1 MLKLT
6 IDNKPVEIEEGATI
20 LEAAAKAGVSIP
32 TLCYNEELTPAGACR
47 VCAVEIGSENGPITV
62 TSCNY
67 PVAEGMVVATKS
79 EQAVKARKLA
89 VEMLLAQSPHSEK
102 IAKLAQTLGLAAP
115 RFSLKNEECVLCRL
129 CVRTCQEVV
138 GAGAITFIA
147 QGLERENKEAAVV
160 WNPDK
165 CIACGSCAYIC
176 PTQAVTLSDNQATRV
191 INTPSVKMEF
201 KLKACTKCG
210 SYYAP
215 EKQLAYMAK
224 AAKLPIEKFDLCP
237 DCRD

>member
-1 MLKLT
+1 MVKLT
-6 IDNKPVEIEEGATI
+6 IDNKPVEIEEGSTI
-20 LEAAAKAGVSIP
+20 LAAATKAGVTIP
-32 TLCYNEELTPAGACR
+32 TLCYNEELSPAGACR
-47 VCAVEIGSENGPITV
+47 VCVVEIAHTPWPITV

-67 PVAEGMVVATKS
+67 PVAEGMMVSTRS
-79 EQAVKARKLA
+79 EKAVKARKLA
-89 VEMLLAQSPHSEK
+89 VEMLLAQHPHSDK
-102 IAKLAQTLGLAAP
+102 IAKLAQTMGMGEP
-115 RFSLKNEECVLCRL
+115 RFSVEPEECILCRL

-147 QGLERENKEAAVV
+147 QGLERENKEAGVV
-160 WNPDK
+160 WNQDK

-176 PTQAVTLSDNQATRV
+176 PTRAVTLDDTQGTRT

-210 SYYAP
+210 NFYAP
-215 EKQLAYMAK
+215 EKQIAYMARTSH
-224 AAKLPIEKFDLCP
+224 LPIEKFDLCP

>member
-1 MLKLT
+1 MVKLT
-6 IDNKPVEIEEGATI
+6 IDNKPVEIEAGASI
-20 LEAAAKAGVSIP
+20 LEAAKKAGVSIP
-32 TLCYNEELTPAGACR
+32 TLCYNEELTSAGACR
-47 VCAVEIGSENGPITV
+47 VCAVEIGSEKGPITV
-62 TSCNY
+62 TACNH
-67 PVAEGMVVATKS
+67 PVTEGMAVSTKS
-79 EQAVKARKLA
+79 EKAVKARKLA
-89 VEMLLAQSPHSEK
+89 VEMLLAQHPHSEK
-102 IAKLAQTLGLAAP
+102 IAKLAQTMGVGEP
-115 RFSLKNEECVLCRL
+115 RFSVKTEECVLCRL

-147 QGLERENKEAAVV
+147 QGLERENKEASVV
-160 WNPDK
+160 WTPEK

-176 PTQAVTLSDNQATRV
+176 PTQAVTLADNQGLRV

-210 SYYAP
+210 SFYAP
-215 EKQLAYMAK
+215 EKQLEYMAK